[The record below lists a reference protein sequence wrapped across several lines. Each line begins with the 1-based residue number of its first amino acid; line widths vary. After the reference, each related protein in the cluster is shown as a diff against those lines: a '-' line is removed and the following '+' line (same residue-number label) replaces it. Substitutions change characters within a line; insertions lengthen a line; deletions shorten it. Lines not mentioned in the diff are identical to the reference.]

1 MKKEELRFGGIP
13 GLLYTVQADRV
24 FLFVH
29 GKGGNKEEALL
40 LSEIACERGWDVVGI
55 DLPGWGERT
64 AEAARFVPWEAAPEL
79 RTVYEE
85 LKRRYNEVALYA
97 NSIGAYFSLLA
108 LGDKALAQAL
118 FVSPVTD
125 MERLIRRM
133 MGWASVTAV
142 QLEKEGEIP
151 TAFGETL
158 SWPYLRYVREHPVA
172 RWDVPTRILYA
183 GRDELVERESIEDFT
198 RRFGAELTVME
209 EGEHWF
215 HTEEQLKVLRQW
227 IREGLD

>member
-1 MKKEELRFGGIP
+1 M
-13 GLLYTVQADRV
+13 
-24 FLFVH
+24 
-29 GKGGNKEEALL
+29 
-40 LSEIACERGWDVVGI
+40 
-55 DLPGWGERT
+55 
-64 AEAARFVPWEAAPEL
+64 AR
-79 RTVYEE
+79 
-85 LKRRYNEVALYA
+85 
-97 NSIGAYFSLLA
+97 
-108 LGDKALAQAL
+108 AL

-133 MGWASVTAV
+133 MGWAAVTAV

-151 TAFGETL
+151 TASGETL
-158 SWPYLRYVREHPVA
+158 SWPYLCYVREHPVA

-215 HTEEQLKVLRQW
+215 HTEEQLSVLRQW

>member
-1 MKKEELRFGGIP
+1 MKKEELRFGDIP
-13 GLLYTVQADRV
+13 GLLYTVQSDRA

-29 GKGGNKEEALL
+29 GKGGNKEEASLL
-40 LSEIACERGWDVVGI
+40 AEIACEKGWDVVGI

-64 AEAARFVPWEAAPEL
+64 AEAQRFVPWETVPEL
-79 RTVYEE
+79 RAVYEE
-85 LKRRYNEVALYA
+85 LKQRYFSLALFA

-108 LGDKALAQAL
+108 LGDRALERAL

-125 MERLIRRM
+125 MERLICRM
-133 MGWASVTAV
+133 MEWAAVTAE
-142 QLEKEGEIP
+142 QLKKEGEIS

-158 SWPYLRYVREHPVA
+158 SWPYLCYVREHPVTH
-172 RWDVPTRILYA
+172 WDVPTRILYA
-183 GRDELVERESIEDFT
+183 GRDELVERERIEDFV
-198 RRFGAELTVME
+198 RRFGAEVTVME

-227 IREGLD
+227 IGKGLA

>member
-55 DLPGWGERT
+55 DLPGWGART

-108 LGDKALAQAL
+108 LGDKALARAL

-133 MGWASVTAV
+133 MGWAAVTAA

-158 SWPYLRYVREHPVA
+158 SWRYLQYAQAHPITN
-172 RWDVPTRILYA
+172 WNTPTAVLYA
-183 GRDELVERESIEDFT
+183 GRDGLTGRGTVDRFV
-198 RRFGAELTVME
+198 RRFGCELTVME
-209 EGEHWF
+209 DGEHWF
-215 HTEEQLKVLRQW
+215 HTPEQLEVLTRW
-227 IREGLD
+227 EREHT

>member
-1 MKKEELRFGGIP
+1 MKKEELRFGEIP
-13 GLLYTVQADRV
+13 GLLYTVQADRA

-29 GKGGNKEEALL
+29 GKGGNKEEAALL
-40 LSEIACERGWDVVGI
+40 AETACEKGWDVVGI
-55 DLPGWGERT
+55 DLPGFGERA
-64 AEAARFVPWEAAPEL
+64 AEAERFVPWEAAPEL
-79 RTVYEE
+79 REVYDA
-85 LKRRYNEVALYA
+85 LKQRYSLIALFA

-108 LGDKALAQAL
+108 LGDRALERAL
-118 FVSPVTD
+118 FVSPVTN

-133 MGWASVTAV
+133 MEWASVTDG
-142 QLEKEGEIP
+142 QLEREEEIP

-158 SWPYLRYVREHPVA
+158 SWKYLCYVREHPVTHWA
-172 RWDVPTRILYA
+172 VPTRILYA
-183 GRDELVERESIEDFT
+183 GRNELVERETIEDFV

-227 IREGLD
+227 IGKGLE

>member
-1 MKKEELRFGGIP
+1 MKKEELRFGEIP
-13 GLLYTVQADRV
+13 GLLYTAQADRV

-29 GKGGNKEEALL
+29 GKGGNKEEAELL
-40 LSEIACERGWDVVGI
+40 AQIACEKGWDVAGI
-55 DLPGWGERT
+55 DLPGFGART
-64 AEAARFVPWEAAPEL
+64 AEAERFVPWEAAPEL

-85 LKRRYNEVALYA
+85 LKRRYKEVALYA

-108 LGDKALAQAL
+108 LGDKVLARALL
-118 FVSPVTD
+118 VSPVTD

-133 MGWASVTAV
+133 MGWAAVTAE

-158 SWPYLRYVREHPVA
+158 SWPYLCYVREHPVT

-183 GRDELVERESIEDFT
+183 GRDELVERESIDDFVK
-198 RRFGAELTVME
+198 RFGAELTVME

>member
-1 MKKEELRFGGIP
+1 MKKEELRLGGIP

-55 DLPGWGERT
+55 DLPGWGART

-108 LGDKALAQAL
+108 LGDKALARAL

-125 MERLIRRM
+125 MEHLIRRM
-133 MGWASVTAV
+133 MGWAAVTPA

-183 GRDELVERESIEDFT
+183 GRDELVERESIEYFT

>member
-1 MKKEELRFGGIP
+1 MKKEELRFGEIP
-13 GLLYTVQADRV
+13 GLLYTAQADRV

-29 GKGGNKEEALL
+29 GKGGNKEEAELL
-40 LSEIACERGWDVVGI
+40 AQIACEKGWDVVGI
-55 DLPGWGERT
+55 DLPGFGART
-64 AEAARFVPWEAAPEL
+64 AEAERFVPWEAAPEL

-85 LKRRYNEVALYA
+85 LKRRYKEVALYA

-108 LGDKALAQAL
+108 LGDKVFARALL
-118 FVSPVTD
+118 VSPVTD

-133 MGWASVTAV
+133 MGWAAVTAE

-158 SWPYLRYVREHPVA
+158 SWPYLCYVREHPVT

-183 GRDELVERESIEDFT
+183 GRDELVERESIDDFVK
-198 RRFGAELTVME
+198 RFGAELTVVE

>member
-1 MKKEELRFGGIP
+1 MKKEELRFGEIP
-13 GLLYTVQADRV
+13 GLLYTAQADRV

-40 LSEIACERGWDVVGI
+40 LSEIACEKGWDVVGI
-55 DLPGWGERT
+55 DLPGFGART
-64 AEAARFVPWEAAPEL
+64 AEAERFVPWEAAPEL

-85 LKRRYNEVALYA
+85 LKRRYKEVALYA

-108 LGDKALAQAL
+108 LGDKVLARALL
-118 FVSPVTD
+118 VSPVTD

-133 MGWASVTAV
+133 MGWAAVTAE

-158 SWPYLRYVREHPVA
+158 SWPYLCYVREHPVT

-183 GRDELVERESIEDFT
+183 GRDELVERESIDDFVK
-198 RRFGAELTVME
+198 RFGAELTVME

>member
-1 MKKEELRFGGIP
+1 MKKEELRFGEIP

-29 GKGGNKEEALL
+29 GKGGNKEEASLL
-40 LSEIACERGWDVVGI
+40 AEIACEKGWDVVGI

-64 AEAARFVPWEAAPEL
+64 AEAERFVPWETAPEL
-79 RTVYEE
+79 RAVYEE
-85 LKRRYNEVALYA
+85 LKQRYFAVALFA
-97 NSIGAYFSLLA
+97 NSIGAYFSLLS
-108 LGDKALAQAL
+108 LGDKDPERALL
-118 FVSPVTD
+118 VSPVTD

-133 MGWASVTAV
+133 MGWAAVTPE
-142 QLEKEGEIP
+142 QLEKEREIP

-158 SWPYLRYVREHPVA
+158 SWPYLCYVKEHPVTH
-172 RWDVPTRILYA
+172 WNVPTRILYA
-183 GRDELVERESIEDFT
+183 GRDELVERESIEDFV

-215 HTEEQLKVLRQW
+215 HTEEQLSVLRQW